1 MTYLMV
7 APNGARKTKVDHPSL
22 PVTSPE
28 LVKTALACWQAGA
41 QGLHAH
47 IRNTD
52 QSHLLDAGR
61 YRELLA
67 LLKETVPDLEI
78 QVTTEAA
85 GIYQAPEQRQLVLDL
100 RPEWISLSVREMARE
115 PDSKVVRDFYAEL
128 SQSQIRIQHILYD
141 AMIFDSSSSGLI
153 RVWFFV
159 QHLSRSSGSLGAIP
173 LMATVIRLS

>member
-28 LVKTALACWQAGA
+28 LVQTALACWQAGA

-61 YRELLA
+61 YCELLA

-100 RPEWISLSVREMARE
+100 RPEWISL
-115 PDSKVVRDFYAEL
+115 
-128 SQSQIRIQHILYD
+128 
-141 AMIFDSSSSGLI
+141 
-153 RVWFFV
+153 
-159 QHLSRSSGSLGAIP
+159 
-173 LMATVIRLS
+173 

>member
-28 LVKTALACWQAGA
+28 LVQTALACWQAGA

-85 GIYQAPEQRQLVLDL
+85 GTYQAPEQRQLVLDL
-100 RPEWISLSVREMARE
+100 RLEWISLSVREMARE
-115 PDSKVVRDFYAEL
+115 PDKKIVQEFYTEVAQRE
-128 SQSQIRIQHILYD
+128 IRIHHILYAAD
-141 AMIFDSSSSGLI
+141 DLRQLFEWIDQGVVL
-153 RVWFFV
+153 RPT
-159 QHLSRSSGSLGAIP
+159 SL
-173 LMATVIRLS
+173 